1 MIAPLN
7 KAILRLAGLG
17 LAAVLAGCASGEI
30 FDPLAKAPE
39 VGPVSATALDL
50 GRLPSMERP
59 VAISLFEFPDLTGQ
73 HRQSDKYADFS
84 RAVTQGGLS
93 IVIDALK
100 RSCEG
105 QCFKVVERSSLKNL
119 LQERQIIQATRAEH
133 QGTAAS
139 KLPPLIFAGVLIE
152 GGIVGYDSNIV
163 TGGAG
168 AKYLGI
174 GGDAK
179 HRQDVVTVGLRLVS
193 VSTGEVL
200 KSVTTT
206 KTIYSVGAQAQA
218 FRYAAL
224 DRLLEAEVGV
234 TRNEPPQLATRQ
246 AIELAVYALIMEG
259 ARDGFWSFRDKGA
272 GRAAVADYMRRVGRA
287 ASPSGEEAA
296 TGKAGKSEKG

>member
-1 MIAPLN
+1 MIASGPG
-7 KAILRLAGLG
+7 LRRGLLSLA
-17 LAAVLAGCASGEI
+17 LAVALASCATGEVM
-30 FDPLAKAPE
+30 DPLAKAPE
-39 VGPVSATALDL
+39 IGPVTSVALDL
-50 GRLPSMERP
+50 GRLPTMERP
-59 VAISLFEFPDLTGQ
+59 VAIGLFEFPDLTGQ
-73 HRQSDKYADFS
+73 HRQSDRYADFS
-84 RAVTQGGLS
+84 RAVTQGGLT

-100 RSCEG
+100 RSCAG

-133 QGTAAS
+133 LVLGAS

-152 GGIVGYDSNIV
+152 GGIVGYDSNTL

-168 AKYLGI
+168 ARYLGI

-206 KTIYSVGAQAQA
+206 KTIYSVGVQAQA
-218 FRYAAL
+218 FRYVAL
-224 DRLLEAEVGV
+224 DRLLEAEAGI

-246 AIELAVYALIMEG
+246 AIELAIYALIMEG
-259 ARDGFWSFRDKGA
+259 ARDGLWTFRDRSAGKAAVEEYVRRA
-272 GRAAVADYMRRVGRA
+272 GRAAGASPEDAVAGQA
-287 ASPSGEEAA
+287 ASA
-296 TGKAGKSEKG
+296 KF

>member
-1 MIAPLN
+1 MR
-7 KAILRLAGLG
+7 ILSRLAALA
-17 LAAVLAGCASGEI
+17 LAAALAGCATGEM

-39 VGPVSATALDL
+39 VGPVTPVALDL
-50 GRLPSMERP
+50 GRLPAAQRVVS
-59 VAISLFEFPDLTGQ
+59 ISVFDFPDLTGQ

-84 RAVTQGGLS
+84 RAVTQGGLT

-100 RSCEG
+100 RSCSG
-105 QCFKVVERSSLKNL
+105 QCFKVVERSALKNL

-133 QGTAAS
+133 EGLAAG

-152 GGIVGYDSNIV
+152 GGIVGYDSNTV

-179 HRQDVVTVGLRLVS
+179 HRQDIVTVGLRLIS

-206 KTIYSVGAQAQA
+206 KTIYSVGAQAHA
-218 FRYAAL
+218 FRYVAL
-224 DRLLEAEVGV
+224 DRLLEAEVGI

-246 AIELAVYALIMEG
+246 AIELAIYALIMEG
-259 ARDGFWSFRDKGA
+259 ARDGLWKFRNPEA
-272 GRAAVADYMRRVGRA
+272 GKAAVQEYLQRVGRA
-287 ASPSGEEAA
+287 AAAGPEEKAAPGPS
-296 TGKAGKSEKG
+296 S

>member
-1 MIAPLN
+1 MRSRFRLPA
-7 KAILRLAGLG
+7 ALRHAGLAVT
-17 LAAVLAGCASGEI
+17 LALAGCATGEV

-39 VGPVSATALDL
+39 VGPVTATALDL
-50 GRLPSMERP
+50 GRLPATERP

-84 RAVTQGGLS
+84 RAVTQGGLT

-100 RSCEG
+100 RSCSA
-105 QCFKVVERSSLKNL
+105 QCFKVVERSALKNL

-133 QGTAAS
+133 QGLGAS

-152 GGIVGYDSNIV
+152 GGIVGYDSNTV

-179 HRQDVVTVGLRLVS
+179 HRQDVVTVGLRLIS

-206 KTIYSVGAQAQA
+206 KTIYSVGAQAHA
-218 FRYAAL
+218 FRYVAL

-259 ARDGFWSFRDKGA
+259 ARDGLWTFRD
-272 GRAAVADYMRRVGRA
+272 RAAGKAAVDEYMKRVGRA
-287 ASPSGEEAA
+287 ALSRDEDGAAPAKGEA
-296 TGKAGKSEKG
+296 S